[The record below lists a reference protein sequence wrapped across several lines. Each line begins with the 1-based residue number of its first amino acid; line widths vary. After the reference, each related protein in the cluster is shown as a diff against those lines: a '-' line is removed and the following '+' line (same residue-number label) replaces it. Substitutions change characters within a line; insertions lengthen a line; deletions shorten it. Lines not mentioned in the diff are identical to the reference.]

1 MQLNPDEDARYVL
14 FLTRGILHF
23 NQRELDQAAND
34 FRSALALK
42 PRQYNAYL
50 NLAQVYLAQRKFARA
65 AKQLGTALRF
75 RPPVA
80 VIVGYH
86 VERGRNLLGDKRYAE
101 ALRACMAA
109 LKLVPHQALPHRLRG
124 RALLALGRY
133 EQAERAFD
141 QYLRNGGAAV
151 SDIFRG
157 RGLARMKLA
166 RYPEAV
172 EDYTRA
178 LERAP
183 DGDIYQ
189 HRGWAYFFADAWQ
202 LALRDFSK
210 AIALDPRMGD
220 AYIGRGLARV
230 MLGHYR
236 GAIADAEAALRRKP
250 RTPEMMHNIAC
261 IFAQA
266 ASRVEEDFQEEDRSS
281 LAARYRSRAL
291 AAVRRTLALLR
302 PEQRRAFWQ
311 DKILSDAALKPIRNE
326 AEFERLQDEYGC
338 S

>member
-1 MQLNPDEDARYVL
+1 EA
-14 FLTRGILHF
+14 
-23 NQRELDQAAND
+23 D
-34 FRSALALK
+34 FRSAMALK
-42 PRQYNAYL
+42 PEQDNAYL
-50 NLAQVYLAQRKFARA
+50 NLVQVYLAQGEFEA
-65 AKQLGTALRF
+65 AAEQVKTALQF
-75 RPPVA
+75 QPPIQ
-80 VIVGYH
+80 VIAGYH
-86 VERGRNLLGDKRYAE
+86 LERARTLLRDRRYKAAVES
-101 ALRACMAA
+101 CAA
-109 LKLVPHQALPHRLRG
+109 TLKLSPQQALPHEVFG

-133 EQAERAFD
+133 KQAEKSFD
-141 QYLRNGGAAV
+141 QYLRKGGEKTSA
-151 SDIFRG
+151 IFRG

-210 AIALDPRMGD
+210 AIALDPRVSD
-220 AYIGRGLARV
+220 AYTGRGLAHV
-230 MLGHYR
+230 MLGRYR
-236 GAIADAEAALRRKP
+236 PAITDAEGPLRRKP

-266 ASRVEEDFQEEDRSS
+266 ASRVEGDLQEEDRRG

-291 AAVRRTLALLR
+291 AAVRQTLALLR

-326 AEFERLQDEYGC
+326 AHVDPPHGA
-338 S
+338 SA